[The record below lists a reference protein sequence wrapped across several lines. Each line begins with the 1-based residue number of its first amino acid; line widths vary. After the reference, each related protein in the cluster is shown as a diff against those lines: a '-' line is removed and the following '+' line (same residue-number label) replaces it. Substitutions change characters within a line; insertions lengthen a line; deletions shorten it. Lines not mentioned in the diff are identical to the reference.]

1 MASHR
6 AAAGDGTS
14 SLLAIITAGHEEGWP
29 HVDATDVHKNVPF
42 LRIRKTRLT

>member
-29 HVDATDVHKNVPF
+29 HVDATAEQ
-42 LRIRKTRLT
+42 LLELER